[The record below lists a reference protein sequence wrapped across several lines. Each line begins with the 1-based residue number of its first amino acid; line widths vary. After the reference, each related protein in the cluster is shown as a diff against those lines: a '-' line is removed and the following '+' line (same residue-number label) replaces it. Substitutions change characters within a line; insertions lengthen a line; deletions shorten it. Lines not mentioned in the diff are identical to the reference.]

1 MATYTAISNDGDWS
15 DAASTVFQNSG
26 DGLPG
31 IALVP
36 ENSAVQV
43 VTYPDGRETLRV
55 DWSLAASWGPDDV
68 STISWTSSAID
79 SNGDVRWSAESS
91 SGVGGRS
98 AYENDLEIDSFSV
111 TNHLGNLV
119 SDQFSSMYPFPVD
132 CLLYTSPSPRDLS
145 TSRMPSSA

>member
-1 MATYTAISNDGDWS
+1 M
-15 DAASTVFQNSG
+15 
-26 DGLPG
+26 
-31 IALVP
+31 VP

-132 CLLYTSPSPRDLS
+132 PGNNLFIEGPLGLRDPPISGQIHRILVYL
-145 TSRMPSSA
+145 

>member
-1 MATYTAISNDGDWS
+1 M
-15 DAASTVFQNSG
+15 
-26 DGLPG
+26 
-31 IALVP
+31 
-36 ENSAVQV
+36 
-43 VTYPDGRETLRV
+43 RV
-55 DWSLAASWGPDDV
+55 NWSLAASWGPDDV

-79 SNGDVRWSAESS
+79 SNGDVRWSAEAS

-132 CLLYTSPSPRDLS
+132 PGNNLLIEGAVRFEGSPDLRPDSQDFGVSVNLSGTMLPLTSDENGVFHGQVLS
-145 TSRMPSSA
+145 LIHI